1 MRNRS
6 ALFIVSCLLLWLGG
20 QQLKANERQRLVF
33 NAAGNI
39 GMTALIIEY
48 QGITPENSN
57 SINLYINTAIT
68 MLNQLADQ
76 YFDPPFDSGQIR
88 RIVDLLRRFPQAT
101 DSMNNRQKMA
111 YLEGCHSNLK
121 TAMST
126 VFRSDQGIQNFSTC
140 DTYVADLGFHSGQ
153 AVAATQ
159 VGESIRLEMARSGIN
174 QALSMGTMVRGSLGC
189 SFLTEAQAN
198 NLNVPN
204 LKTTGE
210 FNAMIRTL
218 ENDVRLASLN
228 LEPGFDSPATK
239 GTLAATQRVDP
250 PPSSPPTIPNDLT
263 GSWREGLTVISREGG
278 YYVARKYDDHVPDY
292 YVGYQK
298 GMVFLKFADQ
308 RDASGNYYGQFFTF
322 RYREPGIWVDAVI
335 EHTFKPER
343 GQETLKVHYLLDG
356 KKAWIAFSRYHRREG
371 STLGNAP

>member
-1 MRNRS
+1 MRITKV
-6 ALFIVSCLLLWLGG
+6 LCIVPCLLLWLGG
-20 QQLKANERQRLVF
+20 QQIKANERQRLVF

-39 GMTALIIEY
+39 GMTALIIES

-57 SINLYINTAIT
+57 TINGYINTAIT

-88 RIVDLLRRFPQAT
+88 RIADLLQRFPQAT
-101 DSMNNRQKMA
+101 DSMNNRQKAA
-111 YLEGCHSNLK
+111 YLEGCYSNLK

-126 VFRSDQGIQNFSTC
+126 VFRSDQGIQSFSTC
-140 DTYVADLGFHSGQ
+140 DTFVAELGFHSGQ
-153 AVAATQ
+153 AVAATR
-159 VGESIRLEMARSGIN
+159 VGDSFHLEMARSGIN
-174 QALSMGTMVRGSLGC
+174 QALNMGTMVRDTLGC
-189 SFLTEAQAN
+189 SFLTEAQAK

-210 FNAMIRTL
+210 FNAMVRAL

-239 GTLAATQRVDP
+239 GTLPATQRVDP
-250 PPSSPPTIPNDLT
+250 PPSNPPTNPNDLT
-263 GSWREGLTVISREGG
+263 GGWREGLTVISREGG

-298 GMVFLKFADQ
+298 GMVFLRFADQ
-308 RDASGNYYGQFFTF
+308 RDASGNFYGQYFCFL
-322 RYREPGIWVDAVI
+322 YREPGIWVDAVI
-335 EHTFKPER
+335 EHTFKSAT
-343 GQETLKVHYLLDG
+343 GQETLKIHYMLDG
-356 KKAWIAFSRYHRREG
+356 KKMWVAFSRYHRREG
-371 STLGNAP
+371 STLGNTP

>member
-1 MRNRS
+1 MRITKV
-6 ALFIVSCLLLWLGG
+6 LFVVPCLLLWLGG

-39 GMTALIIEY
+39 GMTALIVEY
-48 QGITPENSN
+48 QGITSENSN
-57 SINLYINTAIT
+57 TINGYINTAIT
-68 MLNQLADQ
+68 MLNQLADR

-88 RIVDLLRRFPQAT
+88 RITELLQRFPQAT
-101 DSMNNRQKMA
+101 ERMNNRQKMA

-126 VFRSDQGIQNFSTC
+126 IFRSDQGLQSFATC

-153 AVAATQ
+153 AVAATR
-159 VGESIRLEMARSGIN
+159 VGNSFRLEMARSGIN
-174 QALSMGTMVRGSLGC
+174 QALTMGLTVRNTLGC
-189 SFLTEAQAN
+189 SFLTEDQAN

-204 LKTTGE
+204 LKTTGD

-218 ENDVRLASLN
+218 ENDVRLANLN

-239 GTLAATQRVDP
+239 GTLAANQRVDP
-250 PPSSPPTIPNDLT
+250 PPPNPPTNPNDLT

-308 RDASGNYYGQFFTF
+308 RNASGNYYGQFFCF

-343 GQETLKVHYLLDG
+343 GQETLKVHYQLDG
-356 KKAWIAFSRYHRREG
+356 KKAWIAFSRDHRREG